1 MALAAHTSRRSRGTA
16 VGLGLLSLVA
26 ACAVNLPPPQPR
38 VTDTRNGQATAALPK
53 VERGGSTGEA
63 PYGHG
68 GSAVWEES
76 EIEQAAALAPTRE
89 TQAATPTPEQLAAIA
104 PGATPHAAEADNKI
118 GSAAEPE
125 SLLSHIGP
133 TTPPNVT
140 AALRLIEDGRQ
151 QMRQG
156 RYDQAIDRFE
166 RAVAIDPTNAYGYY
180 FLAQLH
186 YRNKQYDQ
194 AAAFA
199 GRAASL
205 SARNDRIWAARVY
218 SLQGAVFEDVGRYPD
233 ARKAYQ
239 KAMDADPNNLAARVG
254 VARLNPQ

>member
-1 MALAAHTSRRSRGTA
+1 MTLAAHTSRRSRGTA

-26 ACAVNLPPPQPR
+26 ACAVNLPPPQTP
-38 VTDTRNGQATAALPK
+38 VAGTRNGEAIAALPK

-76 EIEQAAALAPTRE
+76 EIEQAAALAPTPE

-104 PGATPHAAEADNKI
+104 PAATPQAAETDGRI

-186 YRNKQYDQ
+186 YRNISTIRPPPSPAVPLHSAP
-194 AAAFA
+194 AAIAS
-199 GRAASL
+199 GQRAYTACKVPCSRTSGATRMPARPTRKRWTPIPTTSRPASV
-205 SARNDRIWAARVY
+205 WH
-218 SLQGAVFEDVGRYPD
+218 G
-233 ARKAYQ
+233 
-239 KAMDADPNNLAARVG
+239 
-254 VARLNPQ
+254 